1 MQSESFNLQFED
13 KNYLINKSVYEY
25 LVDEP
30 PGGGKSILFRIDE
43 GITAKAILLFKEI
56 TINPKFIDFLLKEN
70 FLIFEFEY
78 HRIWGVGSNDVY
90 YMSLVKDN
98 KNENF
103 FKCGMSEFH
112 GQIDLKP
119 KF

>member
-1 MQSESFNLQFED
+1 MQSESFNLEFEN

-30 PGGGKSILFRIDE
+30 PGGGKSILFRIEE
-43 GITAKAILLFKEI
+43 GVAAKALLLLTDI
-56 TINPKFIDFLLKEN
+56 TINSRFLEYLLKGN

-78 HRIWGVGSNDVY
+78 HRIWGVGTTDVY

-103 FKCGMSEFH
+103 FKCGMSELH
-112 GQIDLKP
+112 GQISLKP